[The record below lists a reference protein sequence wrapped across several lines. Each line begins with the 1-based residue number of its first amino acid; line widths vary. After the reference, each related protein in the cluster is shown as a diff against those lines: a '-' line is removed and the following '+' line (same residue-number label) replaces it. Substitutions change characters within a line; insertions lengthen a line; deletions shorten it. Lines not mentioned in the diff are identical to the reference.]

1 MKTCDYYSD
10 DHRNY
15 WCILKKGEVSSE
27 TYRDFCKCDEMKKC
41 PIYQNFKENLR
52 RWYYGK

>member
-27 TYRDFCKCDEMKKC
+27 TYRDFCKKKC

-52 RWYYGK
+52 R

>member
-10 DHRNY
+10 DHKNY

-27 TYRDFCKCDEMKKC
+27 TYRDFCRCDEMKKC
-41 PIYQNFKENLR
+41 PIYQYFKENVGR
-52 RWYYGK
+52 